1 MLKSEEI
8 DILGEMVVHNK
19 DDTGNYYYKKTIKFL
34 NNSVRITFET
44 LIELGNCSK
53 GAYYVYIAILS
64 RLGKYDYE
72 VKVSRSVIKTITSL
86 SDASI
91 SRSINELKEKRL
103 IEIEDKDVY
112 HFPINK
118 CVKGNVNTIIEKENK
133 RKEET
138 LAIEK
143 EKQELEK
150 LTKFSF
156 KLRYNKRNNN

>member
-8 DILGEMVVHNK
+8 DVLGEMVVHDK
-19 DDTGNYYYKKTIKFL
+19 DDTGNYYKKTIKFL
-34 NNSVRITFET
+34 NNSIRITFET

-133 RKEET
+133 RKEEI